1 MKENE
6 EETILSF
13 KPSCTNKIIKLATVL
28 RDTDNDGIPDK
39 DDLDDDND
47 GVSDIQEKLDNTNL
61 KDKNDYKITKI
72 CYKVKD

>member
-1 MKENE
+1 M
-6 EETILSF
+6 
-13 KPSCTNKIIKLATVL
+13 VL

-47 GVSDIQEKLDNTNL
+47 GVSDIQEKLDNTNP
-61 KDKNDYKITKI
+61 KDKNDYKIKKI